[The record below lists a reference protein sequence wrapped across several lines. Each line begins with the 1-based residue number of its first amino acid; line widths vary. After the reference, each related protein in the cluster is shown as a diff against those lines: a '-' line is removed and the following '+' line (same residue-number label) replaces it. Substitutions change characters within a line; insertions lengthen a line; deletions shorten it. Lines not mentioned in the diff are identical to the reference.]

1 MYEDLSI
8 PLLVPGLARLSG
20 MWTRTRFIDRRMIE
34 AFDRGVA
41 QVVVIGAGYDCRA
54 LRFSEAPVRW
64 FEVDHPST
72 QQDKL
77 RRLARTGA
85 PTGHISF
92 VSLDLTEGD
101 LSAELEAAGHDPD
114 SSTLW
119 LCEGLFSYLSREAI
133 LRLCETLRSRSTAD
147 SALVCN
153 VLVRGSGRRLSRLV
167 RAGVDGVLAAV
178 GERRMA
184 EFAPGDLE
192 GLLADAGWCI
202 SEKELTTP
210 ARSDET
216 YLVAISAFPKPPV
229 P

>member
-1 MYEDLSI
+1 M
-8 PLLVPGLARLSG
+8 V
-20 MWTRTRFIDRRMIE
+20 E
-34 AFDRGVA
+34 AFDRGIA
-41 QVVVIGAGYDCRA
+41 QVVVVGAGYDCRP

-85 PTGHISF
+85 RADHISF
-92 VSLDLTEGD
+92 VSLDLNEGD
-101 LSAELEAAGHDPD
+101 LSAELDAAGHAPE

-119 LCEGLFSYLSREAI
+119 LCEGLFPYLSRDVI
-133 LRLCETLRSRSTAD
+133 VRLCGTLRSRSTAD
-147 SALVCN
+147 SVLVCN
-153 VLVRGSGRRLSRLV
+153 ALVRGSGRPLSRLL
-167 RAGVDGVLAAV
+167 RAGVDTVLAAA
-178 GERRMA
+178 GERRKA

-192 GLLADAGWCI
+192 GLLADSGWCI

-216 YLVAISAFPKPPV
+216 YLVAIAAFPKPPV